1 MAAGI
6 ETTVES
12 TVVGLGFELVDFER
26 TARGLLR
33 VFIDKPA
40 GITVDDCADVS
51 NQLTRVF
58 AVEGIEF
65 DRLEVSSPGLD
76 RPLKTAADFTRFHG
90 ERAKVRLNTMVDGRK
105 KFDGVIGAV
114 ADEKVVFEIVDGQV
128 TDSRPAAV
136 SRRKPKSGR
145 AEGKAA
151 SPAATT
157 EKKLICVPL
166 QNIDKARLIPEI

>member
-6 ETTVES
+6 ETIVQS

-51 NQLTRVF
+51 NHLTRVF

-76 RPLKTAADFTRFHG
+76 RPLKTLADFARFQG
-90 ERAKVRLNTMVDGRK
+90 EVAKVKLNIMVDGRK

-114 ADEKVVFEIVDGQV
+114 EDESVVFQIVDEV
-128 TDSRPAAV
+128 SKDSGVAAGG
-136 SRRKPKSGR
+136 KPLPKSSR
-145 AEGKAA
+145 AVGKGKSPVAA
-151 SPAATT
+151 P
-157 EKKLICVPL
+157 EKKLIRVPL
-166 QNIDKARLIPEI
+166 GNIDKARLIPAI

>member
-6 ETTVES
+6 ETIVQS

-40 GITVDDCADVS
+40 GITVDDCAGVS
-51 NQLTRVF
+51 NHLTRVF

-76 RPLKTAADFTRFHG
+76 RPLKTLADFNRFMG
-90 ERAKVRLNTMVDGRK
+90 DKARVRLNAMIDGRK
-105 KFDGVIGAV
+105 KFDGVVDAVEGESVVFQIVDEVSKDSRMAAVTKPNSKSAV
-114 ADEKVVFEIVDGQV
+114 AAGKGKA
-128 TDSRPAAV
+128 PAAV
-136 SRRKPKSGR
+136 PER
-145 AEGKAA
+145 
-151 SPAATT
+151 
-157 EKKLICVPL
+157 KLIRVPL
-166 QNIDKARLIPEI
+166 ENIDKARLIPAL